1 MTPLTESLLQKYLII
16 KTAEAGLNAL
26 LARLNQV
33 EYEQTC
39 ENYCKSIKEANELRI
54 DIDEA
59 RALIADI
66 ARCDKVNEN
75 T

>member
-26 LARLNQV
+26 LARLHQV

-39 ENYCKSIKEANELRI
+39 ENYCKSIKEANELRV

-66 ARCDKVNEN
+66 ARSDKLNEQ